1 MRRGVFRIAIAAR
14 GTRTDPTGIRVGKPE
29 TAIALSGSRVGMSGT
44 RSVHPDRGLRRPGS
58 GSPHPGFRSHWPCAD
73 RHAQN
78 ADRHARRSGCQF
90 HHSARRAPNSYRQ
103 DRHSELWQ
111 PILRPPRP
119 KSADRS
125 RDPVGTPGI
134 RIAASDLPIAS
145 SGFRFDPSG
154 FRFDPI
160 EFRCEP
166 PATALRGTV
175 RRLAALGYGV
185 VVGVAASR
193 VPSIGAA
200 AAGGGP
206 GRERGG
212 AATNDP
218 LKGTISRRPTMI
230 CYA

>member
-1 MRRGVFRIAIAAR
+1 MVSAVTSAIS
-14 GTRTDPTGIRVGKPE
+14 IN
-29 TAIALSGSRVGMSGT
+29 TAIALSGSRTGMSGM
-44 RSVHPDRGLRRPGS
+44 RSVYPELGLRWPGLARRTRVS
-58 GSPHPGFRSHWPCAD
+58 DRTRPCAD

-78 ADRHARRSGCQF
+78 ADRHVRRSGCQF

-166 PATALRGTV
+166 PETALRGTV

-185 VVGVAASR
+185 VVGVAVSR

-218 LKGTISRRPTMI
+218 LKGTISQRPTMI